1 MNNLRQYIIEKLHLN
16 KDTNINTLTKSQ
28 IVGKILVY
36 VQRCFE
42 DDYHISDN
50 YYEIKYID
58 DNKSYTEKEKD
69 TWYVEVKILF
79 IKINEKDIINSLSK
93 RLNDIIPKENIQYQT
108 INHQYDIIKIF
119 LYDPE

>member
-1 MNNLRQYIIEKLHLN
+1 MKNINNFIIEKLHLN
-16 KDTNINTLTKSQ
+16 KDININTLTKSQ
-28 IVGKILVY
+28 IVGKILGY

-42 DDYHISDN
+42 DDYHLSDN
-50 YYEIKYID
+50 YYEIKYVD

-108 INHQYDIIKIF
+108 VNHQYDIIKIF